1 MEAHYPKYVL
11 YGLLILGSW
20 LISCLLHF
28 QFVHLSLFSSRS
40 QGSGPSLIVV
50 PLSVPIGLDT
60 SIQHPAS
67 SVVPDQDGALRR
79 LSSAASPSCE
89 GRYVYMVDVPSRFDV
104 LRDCVE
110 GSPVF
115 QDEYHMCSLMANAGM
130 GPAFP
135 PTTGNG
141 SDGDTGVIPNTGTG
155 WYNTDQ
161 YALEVIV
168 HNRMRRYECLTDDP
182 AAATAVYVPYYPA
195 LEIEQHRCGFNA
207 SVRNGPSSEF
217 LRWLSSRP
225 HWAAFGGRDHFMIA
239 AKTTWMFRHLEGDG
253 NATDRVCGNDFL
265 EHPESGNMTVLTYES
280 HIWERRDFAVPYP
293 SYFHPTSANA
303 VAEWQARAR
312 AADRPRL
319 FAFAGARRANG
330 ILPIRDRIIDSCAS
344 SSRCGLVDCSHGLQG
359 FLTCR
364 SPRRLVSAF
373 ASSRFCLQPHGDSF
387 MRRSSVDSIM
397 AGCIP
402 VFFHEES
409 TFKKQYRWHHPDPD
423 SRNGDDRRYWVLI
436 DPDQVLQGKVDIE
449 EVLAKYTDEEVA
461 AMREEVIKMIP
472 RFLYKNPRERFEG
485 NMRDA
490 FDVAFDEV
498 MARMTRIKKG
508 EDLGWHVDHDTVPAK
523 DS

>member
-11 YGLLILGSW
+11 YGLLIVGSW

-28 QFVHLSLFSSRS
+28 QFFHHSLFASSPHDS
-40 QGSGPSLIVV
+40 PPLIVL
-50 PLSVPIGLDT
+50 PLALDAT
-60 SIQHPAS
+60 SLQQ
-67 SVVPDQDGALRR
+67 VPDPSAVADQDVALT
-79 LSSAASPSCE
+79 SAASPSSSSCE
-89 GRYVYMVDVPSRFDV
+89 GRYVYMLDLPSRFDV

-115 QDEYHMCSLMANAGM
+115 QDEYHMCSLMVNAGM
-130 GPAFP
+130 GPVFP
-135 PTTGNG
+135 PATGNG
-141 SDGDTGVIPNTGTG
+141 SDGDTGVIPNTG

-161 YALEVIV
+161 YSLEVIV

-225 HWAAFGGRDHFMIA
+225 QWEAFGGRDHFMVA

-253 NATDRVCGNDFL
+253 DGTERVCGNDFL

-280 HIWERRDFAVPYP
+280 NLWARRDFAVPYP
-293 SYFHPTSANA
+293 SYFHPTSAHA
-303 VAEWQARAR
+303 VSAWQERAR
-312 AADRPRL
+312 AADRPWL

-330 ILPIRDRIIDSCAS
+330 MLAIRDRIIDSCAS

-364 SPRRLVSAF
+364 SPRRLVSVF
-373 ASSRFCLQPHGDSF
+373 ASSRFCLQPRGDSF

-409 TFKKQYRWHHPDPD
+409 TFEKQYRWHHPDPD
-423 SRNGDDRRYWVLI
+423 NKNRRYWVLI
-436 DPDQVLQGKVDIE
+436 DPDQVHEGKVDIE
-449 EVLAKYTDEEVA
+449 EVLARYTDEEVA
-461 AMREEVIKMIP
+461 AMREEVINMIP
-472 RFLYKNPRERFEG
+472 RFLYEDPRVRFKG

-490 FDVAFDEV
+490 FDIAFDEV
-498 MARMTRIKKG
+498 MARMRKIKNG
-508 EDLGWHVDHDTVPAK
+508 EDLGWSVDDNDMLAPK